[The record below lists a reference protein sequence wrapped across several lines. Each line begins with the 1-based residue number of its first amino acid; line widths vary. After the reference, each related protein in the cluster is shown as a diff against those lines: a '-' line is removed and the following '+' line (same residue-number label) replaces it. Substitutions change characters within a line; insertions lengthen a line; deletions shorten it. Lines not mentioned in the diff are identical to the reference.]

1 MWGVRQM
8 NSMKLNKVVFFDLDG
23 VILNTE
29 TIYLKLMLE
38 YNIKLDMAITKEYYI
53 KNLLG
58 KTKREISNYL
68 SEKFKNKFEYNNYW
82 KGLEEIR
89 RNYLLN
95 NKIEIKQ
102 GFFELMDFLK
112 KNNYN
117 FGIVTSNS
125 KALAIDLLKNSGLNI
140 SDFNFIIS
148 REDVVNTKPA
158 PDLYYKAMNNFKLK
172 KQEYIAIEDSNVGIK
187 SALSAGIKV
196 INIKDIDIIELD
208 LKTKCIATLKSLEEV
223 IGILK
228 EMK

>member
-1 MWGVRQM
+1 
-8 NSMKLNKVVFFDLDG
+8 MKLNKVVFFDLDG